1 MGRGVEH
8 GPLGIGPVS
17 SGAGRDRTGH
27 DISDISDNSDIAK
40 LVESLMREVPDFP
53 EPGIQF
59 KDLTPLLA
67 DAHGLAKVTDALAE
81 TAQGA
86 DLVAGIDAR
95 GFLLGAAVALRLGTG
110 VLAVRKGGKLP
121 PPVHS
126 ETYQLEYGSATLEL
140 PADGIDL
147 AGRTVVIIDDVLAT
161 GGTMAATERLL
172 AHCGANVSCAAVVL
186 ELTALNGRDVLEP
199 LPVTSLLT
207 V

>member
-1 MGRGVEH
+1 VTGD
-8 GPLGIGPVS
+8 VS
-17 SGAGRDRTGH
+17 AL
-27 DISDISDNSDIAK
+27 IA
-40 LVESLMREVPDFP
+40 SMTREVPDFP

-67 DAHGLAKVTDALAE
+67 DAHALATVTE
-81 TAQGA
+81 ALAATAEGA

-95 GFLLGAAVALRLGTG
+95 GFLLGAAVAIKLGTG

-126 ETYQLEYGSATLEL
+126 QTYNLEYGTATLEI
-140 PADGIDL
+140 PAEGIDI
-147 AGRTVVIIDDVLAT
+147 AGRSVVIIDDVLAT
-161 GGTMAATERLL
+161 GGTVAATNALL
-172 AHCGANVSCAAVVL
+172 RSCGATVTGAAVLL

-199 LPVTSLLT
+199 LPVTSLHT